1 MKRFFYFFIFFV
13 LQMTTVF
20 ASSESSVKTNAKNIV
35 AIDRKSLSILFE
47 KNCFNPV
54 PMASTTKIMTCIIA
68 LENSNLDD
76 IVTISKKASSVR
88 GSTLGLREN
97 QKISMNDLL
106 YGLMLRSGNDCAI
119 AIAEH
124 ISGSAKDFS
133 ILMNDKASLLSLNH
147 TNFVTP
153 HGLDD
158 VNHYTSA
165 YDLAM
170 LTDYALGNVTFK
182 KIVSTKQITIC
193 IDNNIRTISN
203 TNELLGIV
211 DGVYGVKTG
220 FTFEA
225 GRCLVS
231 ACRRNNFDIIVVVLG
246 ADTKNLRSQDSKK
259 IINYIFENFEYIN
272 IKSALDNAFSD
283 ILKDSHS
290 YISLNNT
297 IDYPELLLE
306 IKSNYDY
313 PFIKNE
319 LPNLDLKINLVDAFS
334 PSIPQNS
341 TVGSACLYNNDKLIF
356 KTNILLKKSLAKNT
370 WKYYFKKCLYLVF

>member
-1 MKRFFYFFIFFV
+1 
-13 LQMTTVF
+13 MTTVF

-182 KIVSTKQITIC
+182 KIVSTKQTTIC